1 MSVREE
7 EGGEEGNIVALNMHN
22 NFVLDFEFELSSFCL
37 PAAVECYKSRGVV
50 RRRTELS
57 GVAVVSLLSSVC
69 CLLAVVMPK
78 ETQAETETEAFMR
91 LSIYI
96 VVILIYF
103 SCCLLLQLDSKQRDC
118 SWHVACLE

>member
-37 PAAVECYKSRGVV
+37 PAAVECYKRSGVV

-57 GVAVVSLLSSVC
+57 GVAVVSLLSAVC
-69 CLLAVVMPK
+69 C
-78 ETQAETETEAFMR
+78 R
-91 LSIYI
+91 LSTGCCHAKRDPGSDGDRGIYAAFH
-96 VVILIYF
+96 LHSRNTYLF
-103 SCCLLLQLDSKQRDC
+103 LLLFT
-118 SWHVACLE
+118 VAA